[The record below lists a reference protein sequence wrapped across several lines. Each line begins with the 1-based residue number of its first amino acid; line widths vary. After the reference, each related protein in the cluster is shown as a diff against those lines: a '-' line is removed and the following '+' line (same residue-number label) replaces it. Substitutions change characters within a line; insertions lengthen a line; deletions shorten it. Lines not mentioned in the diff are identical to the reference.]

1 MILMWQNPRKTLSKY
16 LSFKLILMAIIS
28 IRVIFKDELY
38 RNGWWGIEG
47 YGVGMVYWLFMVW
60 FVLIFYWGHLAT
72 FEGEREL
79 LSELNPLLKQVSG
92 MKFKGALIGTLSL
105 ALFDCGCDGLT
116 EKWLKTPS
124 LAQVELLNEARFYRV
139 DQINVRGMWHEEYA
153 YTSKGKVRRR
163 YGRVKAVTRVTNGE
177 TEAFRTYLTYTEQM
191 RIKGSAH
198 VEGEY
203 LERLYVDAKDRLFGE
218 PIVEQCVRP
227 LNRFDRKRF
236 ASLLP
241 AEAPSKTSRLFR
253 LDEAEYCT
261 PSYDWLYLPVGLALF
276 GYELWLAWALLKV
289 REEETHKILSAER
302 GETRSH

>member
-1 MILMWQNPRKTLSKY
+1 MWQNPRKTLSKY

-28 IRVIFKDELY
+28 LRVIFKDELY
-38 RNGWWGIEG
+38 QNGWWGIEG
-47 YGVGMVYWLFMVW
+47 YGVGMIYWLFIVCL
-60 FVLIFYWGHLAT
+60 VLLFYWGHLAT
-72 FEGEREL
+72 FEGEREPFEEHDQL
-79 LSELNPLLKQVSG
+79 LNQVSD
-92 MKFKGALIGTLSL
+92 MKVKGALIGTLSL
-105 ALFDCGCDGLT
+105 ALFDCGCNGLT
-116 EKWLKTPS
+116 ERWLKTPS
-124 LAQVELLNEARFYRV
+124 LAQIEVLNEARFYQV
-139 DQINVRGMWHEEYA
+139 DQIDVKGMWHEEYG

-177 TEAFRTYLTYTEQM
+177 TEAFRSYLTHKKQV
-191 RIKGSAH
+191 RIGRPH
-198 VEGEY
+198 VEEVH
-203 LERLYVDAKDRLFGE
+203 LERLYQDAKEVLFGE

-253 LDEAEYCT
+253 LAEAEYCT

-289 REEETHKILSAER
+289 REEETHKLLSA
-302 GETRSH
+302 